1 MALPLVERD
10 FASFFQVP
18 FEVYPPSLPYA
29 AMLKGDLKATL
40 DPAKNP
46 HWRVAEGTYFTAL
59 KDGRPVG
66 RIVCHIHRAANERFG
81 ERAAS
86 FGFFDAI
93 DELEVARALLG
104 KAEEFGRVRGMTLLR
119 GNMNLT
125 ANQEIGVL
133 VEGED
138 QAPFVAQLFGPPYLA
153 RLLEQCGFARVM
165 PMTTFVKRDLQQVDP
180 EANLS
185 PRQRGVL
192 ADPAFTWREFR
203 MKRFDEDVEIVRD
216 LLNDSMS
223 ANPLF
228 VPMTAAE
235 ARFQL
240 GPLEQVLDP
249 TLTRI
254 AEHEGKP
261 VAATLCTP
269 DVNPL
274 LRAMKSRLN
283 PWTAVQFLLGRR
295 KLKRAVIV
303 IFLVRRAFH
312 GRGIIGVLNRDLMR
326 ALKEGGY
333 TELGVTWISDTNKAS
348 LRQVELLG
356 CLPQHRLFMFE
367 KALNPG

>member
-1 MALPLVERD
+1 MTLQLLERD
-10 FASFFQVP
+10 FESFFRVP
-18 FEVYPPSLPYA
+18 FEVYPASLAYA
-29 AMLKGDLKATL
+29 SMLKGDLKANL

-46 HWRVAEGTYFTAL
+46 HWRVAEGTWFTAI

-66 RIVCHIHRAANERFG
+66 RIVCHLHRAANERFG
-81 ERAAS
+81 EKAAS

-93 DELEVARALLG
+93 DDVEVARALLTR
-104 KAEEFGRVRGMTLLR
+104 AEEFGRARGMTLLR

-125 ANQEIGVL
+125 ANQEIGIL

-138 QAPFVAQLFGPPYLA
+138 QAPFVAQMFGPPHLG
-153 RLLEQCGFARVM
+153 RLLEECGFARTM
-165 PMTTFVKRDLQQVDP
+165 PMTTFVKRDLQQFDP
-180 EANLS
+180 ESCLS
-185 PRQRGVL
+185 PKHRSL
-192 ADPAFTWREFR
+192 LEDPAFTWREFR
-203 MKRFDEDVEIVRD
+203 MNRFDDDVEIVRD

-223 ANPLF
+223 ANALF
-228 VPMTAAE
+228 VPMTKDE

-240 GPLEQVLDP
+240 GPLEQVLNP
-249 TLTRI
+249 KLTRI
-254 AEHEGKP
+254 AEHNGKP

-283 PWTAVQFLLGRR
+283 PWTAIKFLLGRR

-303 IFLVRRAFH
+303 IFLVRRDYH
-312 GRGIIGVLNRDLMR
+312 GRGIIGVLNRDLMK

-356 CLPQHRLFMFE
+356 CVRQHRLFMFE
-367 KALNPG
+367 KRL